1 MGEHGQAKEDG
12 GQLARDHNWGG
23 HITRR
28 SSVVSL
34 LALLGSA
41 DRRSVPLTL
50 IVVFVWPMDDGR
62 TTHRVLFCLRC
73 QVVS

>member
-12 GQLARDHNWGG
+12 GQLARGQNWGG
-23 HITRR
+23 HITPC
-28 SSVVSL
+28 ST
-34 LALLGSA
+34 LLGST
-41 DRRSVPLTL
+41 DRRSVPLRL
-50 IVVFVWPMDDGR
+50 IVVFVWAMDDGR